1 VWRIDGRVQD
11 FLNRP
16 IEGDWPYLWL
26 DAAYAKVREA
36 GRRNVST
43 TMRQPVVEIKLGYQA

>member
-1 VWRIDGRVQD
+1 MWRIDGRVQD